1 RMGGAGRQ
9 AAPGGN
15 RLRDR
20 TPCPVQGR
28 SRRTGYYVLY
38 GPFGQCARV
47 QGIWRPQP
55 GVREIGRLGSARPGR
70 GRFSRKRCMLLS
82 SRVLLGCAAPM
93 GAAGV
98 MLAAMATHLSG
109 GGLLS
114 TAALFLLL
122 HAAAVAGL
130 AAMAPHLQRG

>member
-1 RMGGAGRQ
+1 
-9 AAPGGN
+9 
-15 RLRDR
+15 
-20 TPCPVQGR
+20 
-28 SRRTGYYVLY
+28 
-38 GPFGQCARV
+38 
-47 QGIWRPQP
+47 
-55 GVREIGRLGSARPGR
+55 
-70 GRFSRKRCMLLS
+70 MLLS

-130 AAMAPHLQRG
+130 AAMAPHLQRGRPVLVGATALIIAGTLLFSVDLAMRQLAGMKLLWGTAPFGGGAMIVGWLGIAIAALVPER